1 MVIIPGTL
9 RTRSLL
15 RATPWQRAHT
25 ATATAG
31 EAPRWRQARPTT
43 ATATATAGEAPRG
56 NDERRDNNRNGYVKG
71 EGGRGEG
78 NCGGGGSGGDNC
90 DGNDGIDDNDN
101 NGIDDS
107 DDGGDDKD
115 DDVSD
120 DDHNGGNGGGGC
132 NTATAVGIDRQ
143 VNNQLK
149 AAIDTGRGRPRG
161 AVEAMASGA
170 MVHHCE
176 FFYFAFFAK
185 NVGCSEKFFSPPKEQ
200 DPVFNLDSLI

>member
-1 MVIIPGTL
+1 VILPGTL

-25 ATATAG
+25 TTATTG
-31 EAPRWRQARPTT
+31 EAPRWGQARATK

-56 NDERRDNNRNGYVKG
+56 NDEHRDNNGNGYVQ
-71 EGGRGEG
+71 GEG
-78 NCGGGGSGGDNC
+78 NCGGGGSGDGGGDN
-90 DGNDGIDDNDN
+90 GNDDNGGGDKDNEGIDDN
-101 NGIDDS
+101 

-115 DDVSD
+115 DEVSD
-120 DDHNGGNGGGGC
+120 DDHNGGNGGDGGGGC

-161 AVEAMASGA
+161 GGRG
-170 MVHHCE
+170 HGQRRH
-176 FFYFAFFAK
+176 
-185 NVGCSEKFFSPPKEQ
+185 GLPK
-200 DPVFNLDSLI
+200 LKDSILR